1 YCQAA
6 SRYPT
11 TKPASLKAS
20 WKKPSL
26 AAPITENTRNP
37 RMIQSAM
44 LMVQDQAQPS
54 ERTRAKSPTR
64 VPLTDDTPRG
74 TFRWCAAQ
82 LLGGGRARAVV
93 CSSEFLRGSPV
104 HTAC

>member
-20 WKKPSL
+20 WKKPSR
-26 AAPITENTRNP
+26 AAAVTENTRNP

-44 LMVQDQAQPS
+44 LMVQRSSFNDRSMIRSATIEFNDTSARGLNLQLASRQ
-54 ERTRAKSPTR
+54 
-64 VPLTDDTPRG
+64 LTVCPEVLFACPQRN
-74 TFRWCAAQ
+74 F
-82 LLGGGRARAVV
+82 LG
-93 CSSEFLRGSPV
+93 
-104 HTAC
+104 